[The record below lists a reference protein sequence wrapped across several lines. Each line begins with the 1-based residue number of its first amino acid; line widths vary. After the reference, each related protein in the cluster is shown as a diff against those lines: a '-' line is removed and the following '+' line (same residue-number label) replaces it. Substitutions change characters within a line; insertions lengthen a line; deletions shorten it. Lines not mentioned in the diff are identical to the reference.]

1 MFEVIVL
8 HIDYP
13 TQPLPWILNVYDVI
27 QIVNTNE
34 DATQKLPIASF
45 PIDYNHRRRY
55 QKNLKDLFQKN
66 MGA

>member
-1 MFEVIVL
+1 MCK
-8 HIDYP
+8 
-13 TQPLPWILNVYDVI
+13 YDVI